1 MDPYVQ
7 QLLLRADSEVQSKR
21 NLIRMATSLRDVAQN
36 RKANIPSVI
45 ASVARGLPAVR
56 HLTLE
61 ADRKAEKL
69 VDEQLKELEGLTG
82 EQFDQRLRFFR
93 EREWTYL
100 RGNFPSLVTRVDRT
114 VTQLRLNRPVDN

>member
-21 NLIRMATSLRDVAQN
+21 NLIRMATSLRDIAQN
-36 RKANIPSVI
+36 RRANIPSVI

-69 VDEQLKELEGLTG
+69 VDEQLKELERLTG
-82 EQFDQRLRFFR
+82 ENFEQRLRFLR

-100 RGNFPSLVTRVDRT
+100 RGNFPALVARVDRT
-114 VTQLRLNRPVDN
+114 VTQLRLRRPIDN